1 MLGFGRK
8 KDESYMG
15 LAAVVTGLPR
25 SGTSFVAGLIARL
38 GLSPGPRL
46 LLRPGNRHNRY
57 GYYEHVPLNWITD
70 RILKE
75 MGRDFDLNLPAGR
88 EEFSGLDL
96 DRYRRKIKRKI
107 QNGRVEVYKDN
118 KLVLYPELYSEI
130 FPQVRFIFVTRD
142 ADARFA
148 SRFGKTVA
156 RRKWEDFNERRLAMW
171 LESPVSGTALTLA
184 YEDFFDD
191 ARACVDKVCS
201 YLELNAGEESRRK
214 AAEFFRPAVKR

>member
-1 MLGFGRK
+1 MFGFGGKGGDGYR
-8 KDESYMG
+8 G
-15 LAAVVTGLPR
+15 LTAIVTGLPR
-25 SGTSFVAGLIARL
+25 SGTSFVAGLLVRL

-88 EEFSGLDL
+88 EEFLRAGLEQHM
-96 DRYRRKIKRKI
+96 RKIKRKVE
-107 QNGRVEVYKDN
+107 NGRIEVYKDN
-118 KLVLYPELYSEI
+118 KLVLYPELYADI
-130 FPQVRFIFVTRD
+130 FPQAGFVFVTRD

-156 RRKWEDFNERRLAMW
+156 RREWEDFNARRLAMW
-171 LESPVSGTALTLA
+171 HDSPVSGRALTVA

-191 ARACVDKVCS
+191 ARACVDKVCG
-201 YLELNAGEESRRK
+201 YLALDAGEERRRK
-214 AAEFFRPAVKR
+214 AAEFFRPSRKR